1 MLKNDKPVII
11 DDQYLLTS
19 IYYTGRNSVYYNAV
33 LIKDDQKS
41 ADILVQIVTNQSQ
54 CYCRL
59 YKKTSDNGIT
69 PNIHQFGILKV
80 GETSYHYIVQQKAGP
95 SLKLCFQL
103 MKRKFSI
110 QTIALIALKMIT
122 HLSQLHSLNIIH
134 RCLKL
139 SNLITTL
146 SSDIYFTHFEYSSK
160 YMDKNG
166 KILLHNKNKLNLYI
180 NKFSSIGTHLKQ
192 FPCPR
197 DDLESLFYILLHIIT
212 SGKFLPSQPNVK
224 RQEKLKYYYELKQR
238 FVPERELKGFPE
250 QFLQLYHAI
259 RLLSPHEFPNYD
271 LLKQPFFQLLGQND
285 LQLQFDWIHLL
296 KPKHK
301 NSTSTSPVRISKL
314 KHAGSV
320 DNMAFIQQ
328 IKKQDSITD
337 TVSPDRQGKQTM
349 KHFPF
354 PNSRNTTQ
362 HQLPAIQERQEG
374 TLNSINQQNQYKKKF
389 GGLSIVIC
397 KQQDTSSS
405 SSGNVSSMSDDTSE
419 VDTKPLNGVIG
430 KLDFD

>member
-11 DDQYLLTS
+11 DGQYLLTS

-33 LIKDDQKS
+33 LVKDHQKT
-41 ADILVQIVTNQSQ
+41 ADILVQIVTNQAQ

-69 PNIHQFGILKV
+69 PIIHQFGILKV
-80 GETSYHYIVQQKAGP
+80 EETSYHYIVQQKAGP

-146 SSDIYFTHFEYSSK
+146 SSEIYFTHFEYSTK

-166 KILLHNKNKLNLYI
+166 KILLRNKNKLNLNPFKTI
-180 NKFSSIGTHLKQ
+180 
-192 FPCPR
+192 

-212 SGKFLPSQPNVK
+212 SGKFLPFQPNVK
-224 RQEKLKYYYELKQR
+224 RQEKLKYYYEIKQR
-238 FVPERELKGFPE
+238 FVPERELKGYPE

-296 KPKHK
+296 KPIKR
-301 NSTSTSPVRISKL
+301 NSTSTSPIGISKL

-320 DNMAFIQQ
+320 GDMAFIQQ
-328 IKKQDSITD
+328 TKKQESIID
-337 TVSPDRQGKQTM
+337 AVSPERQGKFTM
-349 KHFPF
+349 KHFAF
-354 PNSRNTTQ
+354 PTSKNTIS

-374 TLNSINQQNQYKKKF
+374 TQNSITQQNQFQKKF

-397 KQQDTSSS
+397 KQQVTSSS

-419 VDTKPLNGVIG
+419 VDTKPLNGIIR
-430 KLDFD
+430 KLDYD

>member
-1 MLKNDKPVII
+1 MFKNDKPVII
-11 DDQYLLTS
+11 DEQYLLTS

-33 LIKDDQKS
+33 LVKNDQKT
-41 ADILVQIVTNQSQ
+41 ADILVQIVTNQAQ

-59 YKKTSDNGIT
+59 YKKTSDNAIT

-110 QTIALIALKMIT
+110 QTTALIALKMIT

-146 SSDIYFTHFEYSSK
+146 SSEIYFTNFEYSSK

-166 KILLHNKNKLNLYI
+166 KILLKNKNKLNLHAFKTI
-180 NKFSSIGTHLKQ
+180 
-192 FPCPR
+192 
-197 DDLESLFYILLHIIT
+197 DDLESLFYILLHVIT

-224 RQEKLKYYYELKQR
+224 RQEKLKYYYEIKQR
-238 FVPERELKGFPE
+238 FVPERELKGYPE

-285 LQLQFDWIHLL
+285 LQLQFDWIHIL
-296 KPKHK
+296 KPKK
-301 NSTSTSPVRISKL
+301 RNSTSTSPIRISKL

-320 DNMAFIQQ
+320 GDMAFIQQ
-328 IKKQDSITD
+328 IKNQESITD
-337 TVSPDRQGKQTM
+337 AISPERQGKATM
-349 KHFPF
+349 KHFVYPT
-354 PNSRNTTQ
+354 SKNTISQ
-362 HQLPAIQERQEG
+362 QLPAIQERQEG
-374 TLNSINQQNQYKKKF
+374 TQNSITQQNQFQKKF

-397 KQQDTSSS
+397 KQQETSSS

-419 VDTKPLNGVIG
+419 VDTKTLNGVIG
-430 KLDFD
+430 KLDCD

>member
-1 MLKNDKPVII
+1 MFKNDKPVII

-33 LIKDDQKS
+33 LVKDDQKN

-95 SLKLCFQL
+95 SLKLCFLL

-122 HLSQLHSLNIIH
+122 HLSKLHSLNIIH

-146 SSDIYFTHFEYSSK
+146 SSEIYFTHFEYSSK

-166 KILLHNKNKLNLYI
+166 KILIKKKNKLNL
-180 NKFSSIGTHLKQ
+180 
-192 FPCPR
+192 

-212 SGKFLPSQPNVK
+212 LGKFLPSQPNVK
-224 RQEKLKYYYELKQR
+224 RSEKLKYYYEIKQR

-271 LLKQPFFQLLGQND
+271 ILKQPFFQLLGQND

-296 KPKHK
+296 KPKNK
-301 NSTSTSPVRISKL
+301 NSTSPSPVRISKL

-320 DNMAFIQQ
+320 GDMAFIQQ
-328 IKKQDSITD
+328 IKKEDSISD
-337 TVSPDRQGKQTM
+337 TMSPGRQGKPTM
-349 KHFPF
+349 KHFAYPT
-354 PNSRNTTQ
+354 SRNTTTQ
-362 HQLPAIQERQEG
+362 QLPAIYEGKEG
-374 TLNSINQQNQYKKKF
+374 TQHSILQKNEFQKKQ
-389 GGLSIVIC
+389 GGLSIVIF

-405 SSGNVSSMSDDTSE
+405 SSGNVSSMSDDNSE
-419 VDTKPLNGVIG
+419 IDIKPLNGIIG
-430 KLDFD
+430 KLDND